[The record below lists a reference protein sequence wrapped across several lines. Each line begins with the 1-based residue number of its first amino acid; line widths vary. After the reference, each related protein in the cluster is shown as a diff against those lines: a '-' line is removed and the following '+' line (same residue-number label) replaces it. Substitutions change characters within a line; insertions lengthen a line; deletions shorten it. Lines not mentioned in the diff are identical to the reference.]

1 MNKIDAMVEMSKQLL
16 VMNFTAVLD
25 LAEFDEWWV
34 ELKQPMQ
41 MHDGI
46 ALLSA
51 VLTWYFV
58 IRMALDNVSQ
68 VLNKL

>member
-1 MNKIDAMVEMSKQLL
+1 MSKQLL

-34 ELKQPMQ
+34 ELKQQMQ

-51 VLTWYFV
+51 VLT
-58 IRMALDNVSQ
+58 
-68 VLNKL
+68 